1 MNQFREYLKRKES
14 AIRIELNTLE
24 GLYKEGYIGQEYYIQ
39 RKREHVK
46 HLQLVEGIAGQY
58 EKTHRVWEE
67 A

>member
-14 AIRIELNTLE
+14 AARLQLNSLE
-24 GLYKEGYIGQEYYIQ
+24 GLYKEGYISTEYFNLKKGEYVSQ
-39 RKREHVK
+39 LE
-46 HLQLVEGIAGQY
+46 LVEGIAGQY